1 MDIEA
6 VVFDIGNVLIAW
18 QPEQRY
24 DALIGARKR
33 RRMFA
38 EFDFHAMMTRIDSGG
53 DFAEEVER
61 AAAAH
66 PGWRDE
72 ILMVRDRWDDL
83 ARPEIPHSVRLMRAL
98 RTRGVPVFALSNFG
112 AGNFPLSEAAHP
124 FLKEFDRRYISGQMG
139 MAKPDP
145 RIYAAVEAD
154 CGVRPQALLF
164 ADDRAEN
171 VEAAR
176 ARGWGV
182 HLFGGPEGFARELA
196 ALGLLSGEETR

>member
-18 QPEQRY
+18 RPEERY
-24 DALIGARKR
+24 DAMIGAARR

-38 EFDFHAMMTRIDSGG
+38 EFDFHAMMERIDSGG
-53 DFAEEVER
+53 GFAAEVAR
-61 AAAAH
+61 AAEAH
-66 PGWRDE
+66 PRWRDE
-72 ILMVRDRWDDL
+72 ILMVRDRWNDL
-83 ARPEIPHSVRLMRAL
+83 ARPEIPRSVRLMRAL
-98 RTRGVPVFALSNFG
+98 RARGVPVFALSNFG

-124 FLKEFDRRYISGQMG
+124 FLGEFDRRYISGEMG

-154 CGVRPQALLF
+154 CGVPPQALLF
-164 ADDRAEN
+164 ADDRAGN
-171 VEAAR
+171 VQAAR
-176 ARGWGV
+176 ARGWRA
-182 HLFGGPEGFARELA
+182 HLFEGPEGFAGELA